1 MSHLLSTSTHALL
14 AFQRAMANVGHNVAN
29 LKTPGYSRQQV
40 DFVTRLPTNREGN
53 GAQVADIRRVADQ
66 LATARLLD
74 SQGELTRLE
83 QLSALAQ
90 RADTRFSDKAT
101 GLAGPWSDFFD
112 AVNAL
117 SAHASDTAARR
128 TMLDQANALS
138 QRFAQLNTHLD
149 TLTTEVNQGLIA
161 ATHEINHL
169 AADVARLN
177 AEISQQRPPSPD
189 LLDQRD
195 RQISELISRSG
206 GTAMPQADGSLNV
219 YTVGGQA
226 LVIGNQSAQLNTHT
240 DPYSAQKIQ
249 LSLHWPGQNLS
260 LGPEA
265 LGGKIG
271 GLVEFAN
278 TVLSP
283 ARAELGRL
291 AIGLA
296 HSFNQAHR
304 QGMDQNGQLGADF
317 FSFDPPKLVAHS
329 ANTGTARFSTR
340 YSDNVAELDGHNV
353 RLRFDGKQWQ
363 ASRADNS
370 APIPLTGS
378 GTAADPFNINGVEL
392 VLDGGT
398 PAAGDRFELQPVT
411 GTLKV
416 AISDPAR
423 IALARPMQASAAE
436 SNTGKAVVAG
446 LDIIDPNNPTLL
458 DSVEITFIDAYHY
471 QINGSA
477 PIAYVPGEVIQ
488 GNGWQLRLEGTAESG
503 DVFTLKRTPAGSG
516 DNQNAARLGEIENTR
531 LFDHGHLS
539 LADALA
545 GLVAQTGSSARIA
558 GDSLQAQK
566 AIYGEAIAARE
577 SISGVNLDEEAAQ
590 MLELQQAYQAAS
602 QMIASAN
609 TLFQS
614 LLQAVGR

>member
-1 MSHLLSTSTHALL
+1 MSHLLSTSTNALL

-29 LKTPGYSRQQV
+29 IKTPGYSRQQI
-40 DFVTRLPTNREGN
+40 DFVTRLPTGAEGN
-53 GAQVADIRRVADQ
+53 GVQVADIRRVADQ

-74 SQGELTRLE
+74 SQGELTRLD

-117 SAHASDTAARR
+117 SAHASDSAARR

-149 TLTTEVNQGLIA
+149 TLNSEVNQGLLA
-161 ATHEINHL
+161 ASDEINHL

-177 AEISQQRPPSPD
+177 AEISQQKHPSPD
-189 LLDQRD
+189 LLDQRE
-195 RQISELISRSG
+195 RQVSELISRSG
-206 GTAMPQADGSLNV
+206 GTAMPQTDGSLNV

-226 LVIGNQSAQLNTHT
+226 LVIGSQSAQLRANA
-240 DPYSAQKIQ
+240 DPYCAGRMQ

-260 LGPEA
+260 LGREA

-271 GLVEFAN
+271 GLLEFAD
-278 TVLSP
+278 TVLAP
-283 ARAELGRL
+283 ARAELGKL

-296 HSFNQAHR
+296 HSFNRVHR
-304 QGMDQNGQLGADF
+304 QGMDQYGQLGSDF
-317 FSFDPPKLVAHS
+317 FHFDPPKLLAHS
-329 ANTGTARFSTR
+329 ANTGTVQFSAR
-340 YSDNVAELDGHNV
+340 YSDNIAQLDGHTV
-353 RLRFDGKQWQ
+353 RLRFDGQKWQ
-363 ASRADNS
+363 ATRADNA
-370 APIPLTGS
+370 APIPISGS
-378 GTAADPFNINGVEL
+378 GTASDPLKINGVEL
-392 VLDGGT
+392 VLNGT

-411 GTLKV
+411 SRLKV
-416 AISDPAR
+416 AVSDPSR
-423 IALARPMQASAAE
+423 IALASPVQASAGA
-436 SNTGKAVVAG
+436 SNTGKAVVANIE
-446 LDIIDPNNPTLL
+446 IIDPKNPALL
-458 DSVEITFIDAYHY
+458 DSVEITFIDANHY

-477 PIAYVPGEVIQ
+477 PVAYTPGQAIK
-488 GNGWQLRLEGTAESG
+488 GNGWQLQLEGTVESG
-503 DVFTLKRTPAGSG
+503 DVFTLNGTSAGSG
-516 DNQNAARLGEIENTR
+516 DNRNAAHLGEVENTR
-531 LFDHGHLS
+531 LFDKGRLS

-545 GLVAQTGSSARIA
+545 GLVAQTGSAARVA

-566 AIYGEAIAARE
+566 AIYSEAVAARE
-577 SISGVNLDEEAAQ
+577 SISGVNLDEEAAN

-614 LLQAVGR
+614 VLQAVSR

>member
-1 MSHLLSTSTHALL
+1 MSHLLSTSTNALL

-29 LKTPGYSRQQV
+29 IKTPGYSRQQI
-40 DFVTRLPTNREGN
+40 DFVTRLPTGAEGN
-53 GAQVADIRRVADQ
+53 GVQVADIRRVADQ

-74 SQGELTRLE
+74 SQGELIRLD

-117 SAHASDTAARR
+117 SAHASDSAARR
-128 TMLDQANALS
+128 TLLDQANSLS

-149 TLTTEVNQGLIA
+149 TLNSEVNQGLLA
-161 ATHEINHL
+161 ASDEINHL

-177 AEISQQRPPSPD
+177 AEISQQKHPSPD
-189 LLDQRD
+189 LLDQRE
-195 RQISELISRSG
+195 RQVSELISRSG
-206 GTAMPQADGSLNV
+206 GTAMPQTDGSLNV

-226 LVIGNQSAQLNTHT
+226 LVIGSQSAQLRANA
-240 DPYSAQKIQ
+240 DPYCAGRMQ

-260 LGPEA
+260 LGREA

-271 GLVEFAN
+271 GLLEFAD
-278 TVLSP
+278 TVLAP
-283 ARAELGRL
+283 ARAELGKL

-296 HSFNQAHR
+296 HSFNRVHR
-304 QGMDQNGQLGADF
+304 QGMDQYGQLGSDF
-317 FSFDPPKLVAHS
+317 FHFDPPKLLAHS
-329 ANTGTARFSTR
+329 ANTGTVQFSAR
-340 YSDNVAELDGHNV
+340 YSDNIAQLDGHTV
-353 RLRFDGKQWQ
+353 RLRFDGQKWQ
-363 ASRADNS
+363 ATRADNA
-370 APIPLTGS
+370 APIPISGS
-378 GTAADPFNINGVEL
+378 GTASDPLKINGVEL
-392 VLDGGT
+392 VLNGT

-411 GTLKV
+411 SRLKV
-416 AISDPAR
+416 AVSDPSR
-423 IALARPMQASAAE
+423 IALASPVQASAGAN
-436 SNTGKAVVAG
+436 NTGKAVVANIE
-446 LDIIDPNNPTLL
+446 IIDPKNPALL
-458 DSVEITFIDAYHY
+458 DSVEITFIDANHY

-477 PIAYVPGEVIQ
+477 PVAYTPGQAIK
-488 GNGWQLRLEGTAESG
+488 GNGWQLQLEGTVESG
-503 DVFTLKRTPAGSG
+503 DVFTLNSTPAGSG
-516 DNQNAARLGEIENTR
+516 DNRNAAHLGEVENTR
-531 LFDHGHLS
+531 LFDKGRLS

-545 GLVAQTGSSARIA
+545 GLVAQTGSAARVA

-566 AIYGEAIAARE
+566 AIYSEAVAARE
-577 SISGVNLDEEAAQ
+577 SISGVNLDEEAAN

-614 LLQAVGR
+614 VLQAVSR